1 MYDIFVFQNTFELF
15 PLLLFNFT
23 LCTFGLFLLI
33 NEKLT
38 CLFTFSVVCKQN
50 KKRSCHSSISSL
62 KYDLLYWVAGL
73 PAYLITYL
81 LTYDLLMFVSFF
93 IFLTVFKLHFFVF
106 KCYPYDC
113 VADHTGMFQL
123 DDTISS
129 PLLPLQFTPPDIPK
143 RARIRR
149 TIDFF
154 I

>member
-1 MYDIFVFQNTFELF
+1 M
-15 PLLLFNFT
+15 
-23 LCTFGLFLLI
+23 
-33 NEKLT
+33 
-38 CLFTFSVVCKQN
+38 
-50 KKRSCHSSISSL
+50 
-62 KYDLLYWVAGL
+62 AGL
-73 PAYLITYL
+73 PEYLITYL

-154 I
+154 LFKKITLFSVYFFSKVFIILYIV